1 MGSAAFFDLDR
12 TLLTGAS
19 GPVISEELRR
29 EGLLPER
36 HVPGEGLLFEVF
48 NLVGETLPG
57 MMLTRQA
64 ARAAAGWPRAV
75 VQRVGRA
82 IVDDL
87 MDEVAP
93 FARLLVQEHQEAGR
107 PVVMATTTP
116 YDVVKPFADALG
128 LDDVIATRYGLRED
142 GTYDGT
148 IDGEFVWGR
157 GKLNSVKA
165 WARTKGIDVRQSW
178 AYSDSFYDL
187 PLLTAAGHATAVN
200 PDVRLA
206 IVASAR
212 RWPVLHLDVP
222 PGVPKLAGVEPQQV
236 LLPLVR
242 SELIP
247 YARFDVEG
255 VENIPAE
262 GAAIICGNHRSYF
275 DPMTVALTIAKR
287 GRPVRFLGKKEVFD
301 APVVGQV
308 ARAMGGIRVDRGTGS
323 DEPLKAAAQA
333 LEAGEMVALMP
344 QGTIPRGTAFFEPEL
359 KARWGA
365 AKLAQMSGAPVIP
378 VGLWG
383 TEKVWP
389 RSARLPNVL
398 NLTDPPTIRVRV
410 GEPVE
415 IGREDL
421 DADTKAIMAAIV
433 DLLPDE
439 ARERR
444 TPTPEELRLTF
455 PPGYSGDPE
464 AEDDRRPGTD

>member
-1 MGSAAFFDLDR
+1 MASAAFFDLDR
-12 TLLTGAS
+12 TLLVGAS
-19 GPVISEELRR
+19 GPVISDELRR

-36 HVPGEGLLFEVF
+36 HVPGEGLVFDLF

-57 MMLTRQA
+57 MFLTRQA
-64 ARAAAGWPRAV
+64 ARAAAGWPRAA

-82 IVDDL
+82 IVDPL
-87 MDEVAP
+87 MAEVAP

-128 LDDVIATRYGLRED
+128 LDDVIATRYGLRDD
-142 GTYDGT
+142 GAYDGS

-157 GKLNSVKA
+157 GKLNAVKA
-165 WARTKGIDVRQSW
+165 WARTKGIDVRESW

-206 IVASAR
+206 IVAAAR

-247 YARFDVEG
+247 YARFDVDG
-255 VENIPAE
+255 VEHIPAE

-275 DPMTVALTIAKR
+275 DPMAVALTIAKR

-344 QGTIPRGTAFFEPEL
+344 QGTIPRGKAFFEPEL

-365 AKLAQMSGAPVIP
+365 AKLAQLSKAPVIP

-398 NLTDPPTIRVRV
+398 NLTDPPTVQVRV

-415 IGREDL
+415 LGHEDL
-421 DADTKAIMAAIV
+421 DADTRAIMAAIV
-433 DLLPDE
+433 DLLPAE

>member
-36 HVPGEGLLFEVF
+36 HVPGEGLLFDVF

-116 YDVVKPFADALG
+116 YDLVKPFADALG
-128 LDDVIATRYGLRED
+128 LDDVIATRYGLRDD

-165 WARTKGIDVRQSW
+165 WSRTKGIDVRASW

-206 IVASAR
+206 IVAAAR

-247 YARFDVEG
+247 YARFDVDG
-255 VENIPAE
+255 VENIPAA

-301 APVVGQV
+301 APIVGQV
-308 ARAMGGIRVDRGTGS
+308 AKAMGGIRVDRGTGS

-344 QGTIPRGTAFFEPEL
+344 QGTIPRGKAFFEPEL

-365 AKLAQMSGAPVIP
+365 AKLAQLTEAPVIP
-378 VGLWG
+378 IGMWG

-398 NLTDPPTIRVRV
+398 NLTDPPTVQVRV

-415 IGREDL
+415 LGHEDL
-421 DADTKAIMAAIV
+421 DADTTAIMAAIV
-433 DLLPDE
+433 DLLPPE

>member
-1 MGSAAFFDLDR
+1 VASAAFFDLDR
-12 TLLTGAS
+12 TLLVGAS
-19 GPVISEELRR
+19 GPVISDELRR

-36 HVPGEGLLFEVF
+36 HVPGEGLVFDVF

-57 MMLTRQA
+57 MFLTRQA
-64 ARAAAGWPRAV
+64 ARAAAGWPRLA

-82 IVDDL
+82 IVDQL
-87 MDEVAP
+87 MAEVAP

-128 LDDVIATRYGLRED
+128 LDDVIATRYGLRDD
-142 GTYDGT
+142 GAYDGS

-157 GKLNSVKA
+157 GKLNAVRA
-165 WARTKGIDVRQSW
+165 WARSKGIDVRESW

-206 IVASAR
+206 IVAAAR

-275 DPMTVALTIAKR
+275 DPMAVALTIAKR

-333 LEAGEMVALMP
+333 LEAGEMVAMMP

-365 AKLAQMSGAPVIP
+365 AKLAQLSKAPVIP

-398 NLTDPPTIRVRV
+398 NLTDPPTVRVRV

-415 IGREDL
+415 LGHEDP
-421 DADTKAIMAAIV
+421 DADTRAIMAAIV

-439 ARERR
+439 ARKKR

-455 PPGYSGDPE
+455 PPGYAGDPE

>member
-1 MGSAAFFDLDR
+1 MASAAFFDLDR
-12 TLLTGAS
+12 TLLVGAS
-19 GPVISEELRR
+19 GPVISDELRR

-36 HVPGEGLLFEVF
+36 HVPGEGLVFDVF

-57 MMLTRQA
+57 MFLTRQA
-64 ARAAAGWPRAV
+64 ARAAAGWPRLA

-82 IVDDL
+82 IVDQL
-87 MDEVAP
+87 MAEVAP

-128 LDDVIATRYGLRED
+128 LDDVIATRYGLRDD
-142 GTYDGT
+142 GAYDGS

-157 GKLNSVKA
+157 GKLNAVRA
-165 WARTKGIDVRQSW
+165 WARSKGIDVRESW

-206 IVASAR
+206 IVAAAR

-275 DPMTVALTIAKR
+275 DPMAVALTIAKR

-333 LEAGEMVALMP
+333 LEAGEMVAMMP

-365 AKLAQMSGAPVIP
+365 AKLAQLSKAPVIP

-398 NLTDPPTIRVRV
+398 NLTDPPTVRVRV

-415 IGREDL
+415 LGHEDP
-421 DADTKAIMAAIV
+421 DADTRAIMAAIV

-439 ARERR
+439 ARKKR

-455 PPGYSGDPE
+455 PPGYAGDPE